1 MIKLITYRPA
11 FGLPDPSPFV
21 VKAMMLLKMAGLPY
35 EVERVNNPARGPKGK
50 LPAIVDGGAT
60 IGDSE
65 LIRRH
70 IERTHNF
77 DFDRGLNPLERA
89 HAHAYARIIEERF
102 YWVMVYARWIEP
114 EGWALTR
121 RTYFG
126 GLPPVVR
133 HVLPALI
140 QRKVR
145 RALRAQGTGRHTR
158 DEIYDFGV
166 RDARAIA
173 AALGDKPYFMGAEP
187 TGADCTV
194 YPFVGGTIDPPFE
207 NPVKAEM
214 MDHGNLVAYAA
225 RVRQRFFG

>member
-1 MIKLITYRPA
+1 MIKLITFRPA

-35 EVERVNNPARGPKGK
+35 EVERASNPARGPKGK
-50 LPAIVDGGAT
+50 LPAIEDGGRL

-65 LIRRH
+65 LIRWH
-70 IERTHNF
+70 IEQTYGF

-89 HAHAYARIIEERF
+89 HAHAYARMIEERL
-102 YWVMVYARWIEP
+102 YWIMAYARWIEP
-114 EGWALTR
+114 AGWALTR
-121 RTYFG
+121 RTFFG

-133 HVLPALI
+133 QVVPALI
-140 QRKVR
+140 QRRVR
-145 RALRAQGTGRHTR
+145 ATLRAQGVGRHTR
-158 DEIYDFGV
+158 DEIYAMGV

-173 AALGDKPYFMGAEP
+173 TALADQPYFMGAEP

-194 YPFVGGTIDPPFE
+194 YPFVSGAIDPPFE

-214 MDHGNLVAYAA
+214 LGHQNLVAYAQ
-225 RVRQRFFG
+225 RVKAKFFG